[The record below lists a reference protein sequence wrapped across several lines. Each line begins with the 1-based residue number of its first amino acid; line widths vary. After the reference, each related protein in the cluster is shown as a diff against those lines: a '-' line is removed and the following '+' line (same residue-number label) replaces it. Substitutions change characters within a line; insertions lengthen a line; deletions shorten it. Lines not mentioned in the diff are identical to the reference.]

1 MKFNF
6 FTFGGAFFLG
16 RRIFFTRSG
25 ESRDTAEQKPTA
37 CSTHGISAGPAELLK
52 NVKKPLLNI

>member
-6 FTFGGAFFLG
+6 FTFGGAFFG
-16 RRIFFTRSG
+16 KTYFFTRNG
-25 ESRDTAEQKPTA
+25 ESNDTAEQKPTA
-37 CSTHGISAGPAELLK
+37 CSTRGISAGPAELLK